1 MSVPSA
7 AAPAAAMP
15 AKPAAAAAPAVA
27 ALTHKIS
34 GSDLQYVEMTL
45 PPEGAVVAE
54 PGAMM
59 YMDDGIEQQTVLG
72 DGSEQ
77 PFLVRLW
84 RALKRMFTGESMFSV
99 IFTNRANGPRR
110 VAFATPII
118 GKILA
123 IDLAS
128 IGGEL
133 ICQKGSFLACERG
146 IEMGIAWTKKLR
158 VGFFGG
164 EGFIMQRL
172 KGNGRVFINASGTLT
187 EMNLPAGSSLRVDT
201 GCLVALQSTV
211 AYDIKYAGKVKTALF
226 GGEGLF
232 FASLRGPG
240 KAWLQSLPMKRFSR
254 QIFLHAVYG
263 QQKRVFK
270 LYLIGFVIFMIMFIV
285 SIMIGGDPGATQ

>member
-1 MSVPSA
+1 MVSVPSA
-7 AAPAAAMP
+7 VAPATG
-15 AKPAAAAAPAVA
+15 AAAPAVPA
-27 ALTHKIS
+27 TSALTHKIH

-45 PPEGAVVAE
+45 QPEAAVVGE

-59 YMDDGIEQQTVLG
+59 YMDEGIEQQTVLG

-77 PFLVRLW
+77 PFFVRLW
-84 RALKRMFTGESMFSV
+84 RAFKRMFTGESMFSV
-99 IFTNRANGPRR
+99 IYTNRASQPRR

-123 IDLAS
+123 IDLAA

-133 ICQKGSFLACERG
+133 ICQKGSFLAAERG

-172 KGNGRVFINASGTLT
+172 KGQGRVFISASGTLT

-254 QIFLHAVYG
+254 QIFLHAVQG
-263 QQKRVFK
+263 QQRRMVK
-270 LYLIGFVIFMIMFIV
+270 LYIIGFIIFMIMFLV
-285 SIMIGGDPGATQ
+285 SIMLGGDPGATP